1 MRHPES
7 RYRSSTRRRAGGR
20 SRLPIGA
27 IVVVVVVILAGV
39 GAYYAGAFE
48 FLSLRQFDNQA
59 ALQELWSSGRYEDL
73 IAEAENVLDTTPLD
87 PAALVYGGFA
97 YFYGGLGQVDAE
109 DRMRYLSRATVL
121 MRKALHL
128 DYAPLRAEIHY
139 VLGKSYYHRGSSYY
153 DLVIEHLQRAVE
165 MGYEATDTYEY
176 LALAYTD
183 LGEYEASAQS
193 LRTAIDRNPSDVLYF
208 TLGEVYAQAGRYSQA
223 ISALETA
230 IAMSSDRVLA
240 ERARFA
246 LGGALAE
253 ANRYDEAEAVYGE
266 ILDENADSA
275 DAHYHLGNIYEIRGS
290 AEQARFHWR
299 EAFRLDPNHAEAL
312 RKLQNN

>member
-1 MRHPES
+1 M
-7 RYRSSTRRRAGGR
+7 
-20 SRLPIGA
+20 PIGA
-27 IVVVVVVILAGV
+27 IVVVAAVLLGAG

-48 FLSLRQFDNQA
+48 FLAMRRYDDQA
-59 ALQELWSSGRYEDL
+59 ALRQLWSSGRYEDL
-73 IAEAENVLDTTPLD
+73 IEEAESVLDGTPLD
-87 PAALVYGGFA
+87 PSALVYGGFA

-139 VLGKSYYHRGSSYY
+139 VLGKTYYHRGSSYH

-183 LGEYEASAQS
+183 LGEYDASAQS

-208 TLGEVYAQAGRYSQA
+208 TLGEVQARAERYSQA

-230 IAMSSDRVLA
+230 IAMSSDRVLT

-246 LGGALAE
+246 LGDVLTEAE
-253 ANRYDEAEAVYGE
+253 RYDEAEAVYRE
-266 ILDENADSA
+266 ILDANPDSA
-275 DAHYHLGNIYEIRGS
+275 DAHYHIGNIHEIRGS
-290 AEQARFHWR
+290 AEQARFEWR